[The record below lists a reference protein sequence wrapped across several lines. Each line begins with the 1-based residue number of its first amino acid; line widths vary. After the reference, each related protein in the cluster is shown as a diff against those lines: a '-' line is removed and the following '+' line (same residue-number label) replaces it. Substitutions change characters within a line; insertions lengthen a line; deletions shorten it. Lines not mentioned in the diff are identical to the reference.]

1 MNLWVFTEFLF
12 LKPSCFRLLQNL
24 SYDIV
29 GSVILPA
36 VSYYRIF
43 LVMGY
48 YIILPAVS
56 VSRYRILLVMGYIF
70 TAVGSSCS
78 WSL

>member
-1 MNLWVFTEFLF
+1 M
-12 LKPSCFRLLQNL
+12 
-24 SYDIV
+24 

-36 VSYYRIF
+36 VSYYIIF

-56 VSRYRILLVMGYIF
+56 VSRYIILLVMGYIF